1 VQPAFTLQR
10 ISDVHHCKCC
20 SLGGD
25 GDIAAAKAA
34 QSNIAELYAT
44 YGVSGF

>member
-1 VQPAFTLQR
+1 M
-10 ISDVHHCKCC
+10 
-20 SLGGD
+20 GGD